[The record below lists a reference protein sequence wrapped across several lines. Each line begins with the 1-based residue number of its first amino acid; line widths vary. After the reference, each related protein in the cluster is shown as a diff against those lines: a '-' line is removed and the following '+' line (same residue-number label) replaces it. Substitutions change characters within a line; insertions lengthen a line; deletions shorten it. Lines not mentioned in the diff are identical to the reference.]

1 MKIQGNA
8 ILIKP
13 DRIPE
18 RSSTGQI
25 LIPRSSKE
33 MLSEWGTVV
42 DIGPACK
49 EVRQGM
55 RVLFPRK
62 KGSVIVIDGV
72 DYFFV
77 NEYHIKYME

>member
-13 DRIPE
+13 DRVPE
-18 RSSTGQI
+18 RSSTGHI
-25 LIPRSSKE
+25 VIPRSSKE

-42 DIGPACK
+42 DAGPACK

-62 KGSVIVIDGV
+62 QASVITIDSV
-72 DYFFV
+72 DYFFI
-77 NEYHIKYME
+77 NEYQAKYYE